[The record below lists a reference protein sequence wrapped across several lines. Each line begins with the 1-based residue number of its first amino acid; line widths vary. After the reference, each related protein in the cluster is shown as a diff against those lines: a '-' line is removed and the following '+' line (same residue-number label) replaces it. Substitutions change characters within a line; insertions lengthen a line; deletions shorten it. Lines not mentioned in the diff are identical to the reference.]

1 MGRNSVHWL
10 RIEAALA
17 GERHDAI
24 PVSLWKHYHLLD
36 RAPGQLARR
45 TDEFHRQFGFD
56 LAKLT
61 PSGLYGVQDWGV
73 GIQFGRHDDEAPTV
87 IASPV
92 GLAADWKSLPALEP
106 ETGALGRELEMCSRV
121 RELWGD
127 GVPYMM
133 TIFSP
138 ITLAHKI
145 AGDRVYEHMRHDPA
159 LLHAG
164 LRTIRDTVVRYVRAC
179 NTVGVPG
186 YFLAT
191 QQASR
196 DVLSPEEYRE
206 FGLAYDADIAS
217 ELGDSA
223 IRMLHVC
230 GSNIMLDEAAQ
241 LDVNCLSWSAGGGNP
256 DVAEARSL
264 TDKALAAGLNLET
277 MRSGTEDDNRAM
289 VAAQVEDHPGPGL
302 ILAPDCVVN
311 GDSPDKNLTAV
322 VDAARDL

>member
-159 LLHAG
+159 LLHAACAPSATLWCG
-164 LRTIRDTVVRYVRAC
+164 TYGPAIPWVCRDTFWRHSRRAATFC
-179 NTVGVPG
+179 RPRSIGSSDLPTMPTLRPNWGTVPSACCTYAVQTSCWMRP
-186 YFLAT
+186 
-191 QQASR
+191 
-196 DVLSPEEYRE
+196 LS
-206 FGLAYDADIAS
+206 L
-217 ELGDSA
+217 
-223 IRMLHVC
+223 M
-230 GSNIMLDEAAQ
+230 
-241 LDVNCLSWSAGGGNP
+241 
-256 DVAEARSL
+256 
-264 TDKALAAGLNLET
+264 
-277 MRSGTEDDNRAM
+277 
-289 VAAQVEDHPGPGL
+289 
-302 ILAPDCVVN
+302 
-311 GDSPDKNLTAV
+311 
-322 VDAARDL
+322 